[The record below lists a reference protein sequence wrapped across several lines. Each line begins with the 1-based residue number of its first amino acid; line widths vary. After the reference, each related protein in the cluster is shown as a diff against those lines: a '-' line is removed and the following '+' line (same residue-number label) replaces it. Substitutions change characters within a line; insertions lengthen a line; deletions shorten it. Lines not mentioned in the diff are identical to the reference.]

1 MTHGTIQKMFL
12 EAVAGTASQR
22 FGEPTKRVAPRG
34 GAETQELEEM
44 HHRLGSGFGGDQVG
58 ESRARPRN
66 FASSQGVRYVPAI
79 ANRRGYGRRRQSAG
93 R

>member
-12 EAVAGTASQR
+12 EAVAGTADQV
-22 FGEPTKRVAPRG
+22 FEEPTQRVAPRG
-34 GAETQELEEM
+34 GAATQE
-44 HHRLGSGFGGDQVG
+44 HNVHKWSGVGIGDHVG

-66 FASSQGVRYVPAI
+66 FASSQGVRFVPAI